1 MIVDITQT
9 AIAVY
14 RVCSDDGEVQ
24 GYALTPQEDAASEPI
39 TCIDETLDSV
49 GALQVHVFGCKT
61 AARAFQEGL
70 ILGGDEPSDSIVGRT
85 SLGWAVLRECSYPP
99 DPGDPTVAVITYQ
112 WRDAEEEARPD

>member
-14 RVCSDDGEVQ
+14 RVCGEDSEVH

-61 AARAFQEGL
+61 AARAF
-70 ILGGDEPSDSIVGRT
+70 
-85 SLGWAVLRECSYPP
+85 
-99 DPGDPTVAVITYQ
+99 
-112 WRDAEEEARPD
+112 

>member
-1 MIVDITQT
+1 MIVDITKT

-14 RVCSDDGEVQ
+14 RVLSDDGEVH
-24 GYALTPQEDAASEPI
+24 GYALTPQDDAASEPI

-49 GALQVHVFGCKT
+49 RALQVHVFGCKT

-70 ILGGDEPSDSIVGRT
+70 ILGGDEPFDSIVGRT

-112 WRDAEEEARPD
+112 WRDAEEEARPG